1 MLHNTPF
8 ADTNDAEDGLQP
20 LVLAATAD
28 TVRALRIFSGVME
41 SCQVNEAR
49 MAERAASDFLTVTE
63 LADTLVR
70 TEGLSFRAAHHLVS
84 AGVKSLAG
92 KYSIGEMVDAVIRLA
107 PEVMG
112 RQLHTDRS
120 VLEKALDPHNFISV
134 RTAPGG
140 PAPQPMEAA
149 LAAADQA
156 LSEDTVWESA
166 RLAAMQT
173 YPERIQNAAAALV
186 AQG

>member
-1 MLHNTPF
+1 M
-8 ADTNDAEDGLQP
+8 
-20 LVLAATAD
+20 LAATAD

-120 VLEKALDPHNFISV
+120 VLEKALDPRNFISV
-134 RTAPGG
+134 RTVPGG
-140 PAPQPMEAA
+140 PAPQPMVAA
-149 LAAADQA
+149 LAAAEGA
-156 LSEDTVWESA
+156 LSGSAQWENA
-166 RLAAMQT
+166 RRAAMQA
-173 YPERIQNAAAALV
+173 YPERIRETAAVL
-186 AQG
+186 GTPL